1 MANGTGNVT
10 CKAHVICK
18 ALVMQAIAN
27 ILSAIAILLLDYY
40 ASSIIVIRM
49 K

>member
-1 MANGTGNVT
+1 MANGTGNGT
-10 CKAHVICK
+10 CKAHVTCK
-18 ALVMQAIAN
+18 ALAMQAIAS
-27 ILSAIAILLLDYY
+27 IVSAIAILLLDYY